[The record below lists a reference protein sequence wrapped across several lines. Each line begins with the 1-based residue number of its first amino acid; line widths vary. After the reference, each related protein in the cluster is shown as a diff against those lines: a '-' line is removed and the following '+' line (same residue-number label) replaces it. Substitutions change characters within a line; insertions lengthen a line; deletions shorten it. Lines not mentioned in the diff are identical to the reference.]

1 MHTLTRDEID
11 ERACALRRH
20 LEDAVR
26 RVLEVRG
33 PLALTALVRRV
44 RPLAF
49 TSGVRR
55 YPYIDL
61 TEMHEQEV
69 LIERAVSRITYEG
82 DVLCERVSGTW
93 LYRLPSWTSP
103 AVLAEDGAALAR
115 TMCDT
120 PPHSL

>member
-1 MHTLTRDEID
+1 MPTLTRDEID

-33 PLALTALVRRV
+33 PLALTSLVRRV
-44 RPLAF
+44 HPIVF
-49 TSGVRR
+49 HGVTRR
-55 YPYIDL
+55 NAIVDFNEL
-61 TEMHEQEV
+61 REQQV

-82 DVLCERVSGTW
+82 DVLCERVSGVW
-93 LYRLPSWTSP
+93 RYRLASQTPP
-103 AVLAEDGAALAR
+103 GVLEEDGAALAR

-120 PPHSL
+120 PPRPL